1 MNLGNSSEAFNS
13 GLNFSLK
20 RNIFGTFEVI
30 LSNANF
36 SLTKQI
42 VLLFIEFLQ
51 ILFFIFHRVFIEY
64 WKSNEVY
71 EIIMSV
77 LNYFMFYPLLK
88 NDFNFFRI
96 MFYIAFLV
104 LIVFIAL
111 LVSFLIRTQKN
122 MKLDNILV
130 YIYYEYFNLFSTVL
144 LLPFLYAFTVPF
156 KCKNGETN
164 KDYNNLICLQS
175 ESIVMIIIGIFGT
188 IITIINGYLISLF
201 FIDTIPDLNKPH
213 TKYSNIYDLS
223 LFISK
228 ISLFFIME
236 FSEYIFETKEQKW
249 ICSIV
254 IFFIFLSNF
263 LILSNGGVYVDLNIQ
278 KYVSFLRL
286 FEVFCSLMVLLN
298 IIFPKDSNFNS
309 DMSMIFIITIFLIA
323 SFILMKT
330 NIYKI
335 LLKKTSLIKNECYLI
350 KKLVYL
356 SYLTNFEHRKDLYL
370 LLKGF
375 IINQKDTDNKYLKH
389 LKSVYME
396 VFKNNNSEEGI
407 EKNDD
412 KMNFIDNE
420 MEISLNKSKNVFN
433 SVLKISEY
441 DEKVYFLRYLEEC
454 FKIII
459 EQENK
464 NFINIQINSV
474 YFQIVLNKNLQMAE
488 LQLNKLLQKDLL
500 LSQEFNLYRLKK
512 LLSKERLVT
521 QFNNSN
527 SVDIEKVILNKNNID
542 LCK

>member
-130 YIYYEYFNLFSTVL
+130 YIYYEYFNLFATVL

-201 FIDTIPDLNKPH
+201 FIDTIPDLNKQH

-223 LFISK
+223 LFVSK

-335 LLKKTSLIKNECYLI
+335 LLKKT
-350 KKLVYL
+350 
-356 SYLTNFEHRKDLYL
+356 
-370 LLKGF
+370 
-375 IINQKDTDNKYLKH
+375 
-389 LKSVYME
+389 
-396 VFKNNNSEEGI
+396 
-407 EKNDD
+407 
-412 KMNFIDNE
+412 KMN
-420 MEISLNKSKNVFN
+420 
-433 SVLKISEY
+433 
-441 DEKVYFLRYLEEC
+441 
-454 FKIII
+454 
-459 EQENK
+459 
-464 NFINIQINSV
+464 
-474 YFQIVLNKNLQMAE
+474 
-488 LQLNKLLQKDLL
+488 
-500 LSQEFNLYRLKK
+500 
-512 LLSKERLVT
+512 
-521 QFNNSN
+521 
-527 SVDIEKVILNKNNID
+527 VI
-542 LCK
+542 